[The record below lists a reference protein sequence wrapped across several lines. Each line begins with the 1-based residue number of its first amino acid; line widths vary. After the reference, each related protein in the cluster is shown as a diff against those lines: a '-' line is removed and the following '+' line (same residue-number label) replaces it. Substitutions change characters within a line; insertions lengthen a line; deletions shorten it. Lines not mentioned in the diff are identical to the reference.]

1 MSENNLTKYRLAKD
15 LHCAP
20 STITNWLS
28 GKTPNDLTFSHSAD
42 YFDVSVE
49 YLKGETDDRG
59 KKEAPVRQNER
70 NEYIDRRR
78 EMLITL
84 FESLPLED
92 QNDLLFQ
99 LLEKAHNQ
107 LDRDAQK

>member
-1 MSENNLTKYRLAKD
+1 MKERGYSKYRVAKI
-15 LHCAP
+15 LGVSQ
-20 STITNWLS
+20 STVANWLS
-28 GKTPNDLTFSHSAD
+28 GKTEPYAKEWDRIAHALGMSPADLFTTS
-42 YFDVSVE
+42 
-49 YLKGETDDRG
+49 KI
-59 KKEAPVRQNER
+59 KEAPVQQDER
-70 NEYIDRRR
+70 SGYTDRRR

-84 FESLPLED
+84 FESLSPAD

>member
-1 MSENNLTKYRLAKD
+1 MGCHLTSVTNWIDNGVSPAKHNFSRLAE
-15 LHCAP
+15 
-20 STITNWLS
+20 I
-28 GKTPNDLTFSHSAD
+28 
-42 YFDVSVE
+42 FDVSVE

-84 FESLPLED
+84 FESLPLAD